1 MKFRAIRSESAFFLL
16 PSIFFTLNKSIGGHY
31 EIGFVMFNWYLCV
44 EWAHEN

>member
-16 PSIFFTLNKSIGGHY
+16 PSIVFTLYKSIQGYY
-31 EIGFVMFNWYLCV
+31 EIGFVLFNWYFCV